1 MAILETGAIRLRGVS
16 RNFRI
21 AHERNITLKET
32 LLRRRRASYTELWAL
47 RDVDLDISPGE
58 SVGIIGQNGSGKST
72 LLKLIAGIL
81 PPQIGTVESGGN
93 VASMLELGAGFH
105 PDFTGRENV
114 YMNGSIHGLSERD
127 IDQSFDEIVDFAEL
141 HEFIEM
147 PVKTYSSGMQMRL
160 AFAVASHVS
169 PDILLLD
176 EVLAVGDEAF
186 QRKCFGRIFAYRQRG
201 GTLVF
206 VSHDPGT
213 IEMACD
219 RVILIRGGHVEAD
232 GPPGEVLARYH
243 RLLADD
249 ESYDARPH
257 EKAPADPLD
266 DGSGRVW
273 GSRQAIVKAVR
284 LTGTEGATD
293 RFMSG
298 DPFAIELDVHVDP
311 EVDTPVFGI
320 AIHTAGGA
328 LCYGTNTRLDGLE
341 TPVLD
346 GVVTVRF
353 EVPELNLHEGQ
364 FVLTIGIHSADERT
378 IYHWLDHWVE
388 FTVFQR
394 ATGTGPVDLSGTWTM
409 AAGATGNNP
418 AGPATPVE
426 AGGRTAVEA
435 TLNPGG

>member
-1 MAILETGAIRLRGVS
+1 MQAIEPGAIRLRGVS

-21 AHERNITLKET
+21 AHERNVTLKET
-32 LLRRRRASYTELWAL
+32 LLRRRRSSYTELWAL
-47 RDVDLDISPGE
+47 RNVDLDVAPGE
-58 SVGIIGQNGSGKST
+58 SLGIIGQNGSGKST

-81 PPQIGTVESGGN
+81 PPQTGTVEAGGS

-114 YMNGSIHGLSERD
+114 YMNGSIHGLSEREVD
-127 IDQSFDEIVDFAEL
+127 RRFDEIVDFAEL
-141 HEFIEM
+141 DEFIEM

-206 VSHDPGT
+206 VSHDPGI
-213 IEMACD
+213 IELACD
-219 RVILIRGGHVEAD
+219 RVILIDGGHIEAD
-232 GPPGEVLARYH
+232 GSPGEVLAQYH
-243 RLLADD
+243 RLLAEN
-249 ESYDARPH
+249 ESPDPRSHRA
-257 EKAPADPLD
+257 APDDPLD

-273 GSRQAIVKAVR
+273 GSRQAVVTAVR
-284 LTGTEGATD
+284 LTGGDGATN
-293 RFMSG
+293 RFVSG
-298 DPFAIELDVHVDP
+298 NPFAIELDVLVDAAL
-311 EVDTPVFGI
+311 DTPVFGI
-320 AIHTAGGA
+320 AIHSAGGA

-341 TPVLD
+341 APAFD

-353 EVPELNLHEGQ
+353 EVPELHLHEGQ
-364 FVLTIGIHSADERT
+364 FVLTIGVHSADERT
-378 IYHWLDHWVE
+378 VYHWLDHWVE

-394 ATGTGPVDLSGTWTM
+394 ATGTGPVDLSGTWTITT
-409 AAGATGNNP
+409 GAHHS
-418 AGPATPVE
+418 GPATPLE
-426 AGGRTAVEA
+426 AGGRSPAET
-435 TLNPGG
+435 TLSPGG